1 MAVFQYVATDYT
13 GQKIKGQLEAK
24 DSASVVAT
32 LRKSQLIVIS
42 ITETKTKESGF
53 FKSSAQ
59 IKLEDQV
66 VFSRQLA
73 ALVKA
78 GISLVRGLNILFSQI
93 ENKTLREI
101 IASLITKIEAGSS
114 LSDAMSNYPDV
125 FSSFYINMIK
135 AGEFSGALDVVLDR
149 LALHLESVSKL
160 NRKVRAALVYPA
172 VVITVA
178 IAITA
183 LIFIFVIPKFQEI
196 FSSVGMQLPVPTR
209 IVLAI
214 SNVMQRAWFLFPVF
228 IFGIFMGVQWLLKVP
243 KFRLTLDRQ
252 KLSAAVI
259 GKLMRKIVIA
269 RFSRTLATLL
279 KSGVSILAALEIAS
293 KTAGNMV
300 IEMALNRVISQ
311 VSKGERIGASLA
323 ENKIFT
329 PLVVSLVAVGEETGD
344 ISSMLEKIAGFY
356 EEEVDNGIASLTS
369 LIEPVIIVF
378 LGVVIGGIVIAI
390 FLPILQLTQ
399 TVGR

>member
-1 MAVFQYVATDYT
+1 MPVFQYIATDYT
-13 GQKIKGQLEAK
+13 GQKIKGQIEAK
-24 DSASVVAT
+24 DSASVVST
-32 LRKSQLIVIS
+32 LRRSQLIVIS
-42 ITETKTKESGF
+42 IVEVKSKEAGF
-53 FKSSAQ
+53 FKGSNAV
-59 IKLEDQV
+59 KLEDLV

-78 GISLVRGLNILFSQI
+78 GISLVKGLNILFSQI

-101 IASLITKIEAGSS
+101 TSSLITKIESGSS
-114 LSDAMSNYPDV
+114 LSDSMANYPGV
-125 FSSFYINMIK
+125 FSSFYLNMIR
-135 AGEFSGALDVVLDR
+135 AGEFSGTLDVILDR

-160 NRKVRAALVYPA
+160 NRKIRAALIYPA
-172 VVITVA
+172 VVIGVA

-196 FSSVGMQLPVPTR
+196 FATVGMQLPLPTR
-209 IVLAI
+209 IVLGI
-214 SNVMQRAWFLFPVF
+214 SNFMQKFWFLIPAILV
-228 IFGIFMGVQWLLKVP
+228 GMFMGFKWLSKMP
-243 KFRLTLDRQ
+243 KFRLSIDRS
-252 KLSAAVI
+252 KLKMI
-259 GKLMRKIVIA
+259 IFGKLMRKVVIA

-279 KSGVSILAALEIAS
+279 KSGVSILAALEIGS

-300 IEMALNRVISQ
+300 IELALNKVISQ
-311 VSKGERIGASLA
+311 VSKGERIGVSLA

-344 ISSMLEKIAGFY
+344 ISTMLDKVAGFY
-356 EEEVDNGIASLTS
+356 EEEVDNAIAALTS

-378 LGVVIGGIVIAI
+378 LGVVIGGIVVAI